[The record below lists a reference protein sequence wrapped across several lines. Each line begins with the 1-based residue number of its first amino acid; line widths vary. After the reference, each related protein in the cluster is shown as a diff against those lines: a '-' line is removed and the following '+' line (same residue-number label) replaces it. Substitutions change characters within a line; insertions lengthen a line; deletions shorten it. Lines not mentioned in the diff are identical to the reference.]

1 MKKMIISIIACFAMV
16 FGAFVL
22 YACAYE
28 LSAFFHC
35 HYKVFDV
42 LAAALFMGAII
53 PSALFEEGRKEYVNS
68 RDDVQA

>member
-1 MKKMIISIIACFAMV
+1 MKKMIISVIVCFAMV
-16 FGAFVL
+16 LGAFL
-22 YACAYE
+22 IYACAYD
-28 LSAFFHC
+28 LATFFHC

-53 PSALFEEGRKEYVNS
+53 PSALFEEGRKEYVNT